1 MRSSAVL
8 ILAAFVAEATA
19 YYNYTF
25 PTGFNLGQVPS
36 NLLSTL
42 AIVIGNDNYR

>member
-25 PTGFNLGQVPS
+25 PAGFNLGAVPS
-36 NLLSTL
+36 IELSM
-42 AIVIGNDNYR
+42 

>member
-25 PTGFNLGQVPS
+25 PAGFNLGEVDS
-36 NLLSTL
+36 TTLST
-42 AIVIGNDNYR
+42 